1 MCGKTGKEERLLL
14 CDDCDKGFHMDC
26 LDPPLSSIPAGNWFC
41 PFCTAKKVENGEVAV
56 IKKGNKEETV
66 DMSVEYIQELDSKQQ
81 KNKKEYSNTQQAI
94 QDDDD
99 DEDDDGVSF
108 YESKR
113 TKRTSKKRKA
123 EEVQLTESAV
133 KKTKKKKSDDDE
145 EEEEVIHLN
154 SSVVIAL
161 FM

>member
-26 LDPPLSSIPAGNWFC
+26 LDPPLSSIPEGNWFC

-99 DEDDDGVSF
+99 EDDDGVSF

-123 EEVQLTESAV
+123 EEVQLTESAA

>member
-1 MCGKTGKEERLLL
+1 
-14 CDDCDKGFHMDC
+14 MDC
-26 LDPPLSSIPAGNWFC
+26 LDPPLSSIPEGDWFC

-66 DMSVEYIQELDSKQQ
+66 NMSVEYIQELDSKQQ
-81 KNKKEYSNTQQAI
+81 KKKKDHLNTQSSI
-94 QDDDD
+94 QLDDD

-123 EEVQLTESAV
+123 EEA
-133 KKTKKKKSDDDE
+133 
-145 EEEEVIHLN
+145 
-154 SSVVIAL
+154 A
-161 FM
+161 